1 MGSQAE
7 RIQYYI
13 QLGYNMSHKYKF
25 KCYGDNIKVGPWD
38 SSVEKALPA
47 KPCDLN
53 AIPAIHVVGKRTNS

>member
-25 KCYGDNIKVGPWD
+25 KCCGNNIRVGPQD
-38 SSVEKALPA
+38 SSVGKALA
-47 KPCDLN
+47 KPCDLSS
-53 AIPAIHVVGKRTNS
+53 IPAIHVVGKRTNS